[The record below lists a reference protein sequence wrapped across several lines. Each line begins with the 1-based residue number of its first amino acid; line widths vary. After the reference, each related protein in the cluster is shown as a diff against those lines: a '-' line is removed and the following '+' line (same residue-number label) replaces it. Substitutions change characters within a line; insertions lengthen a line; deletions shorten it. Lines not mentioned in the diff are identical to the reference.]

1 MTIKIDNSRT
11 VMIQAEMGYVQCV
24 TESGHGY
31 TKPHILSNI
40 IVNPTGFIIK
50 LNCERTKLET
60 EREVRK
66 MADKLKKIGVDL
78 ERARAKREEW
88 DRKVRELE
96 KKYTEE
102 ENTQIHEIVR
112 AANLTPEEL
121 AVIIR
126 KAAVSMPDRPAE
138 DVVREAGYDED

>member
-1 MTIKIDNSRT
+1 
-11 VMIQAEMGYVQCV
+11 
-24 TESGHGY
+24 
-31 TKPHILSNI
+31 
-40 IVNPTGFIIK
+40 
-50 LNCERTKLET
+50 
-60 EREVRK
+60 
-66 MADKLKKIGVDL
+66 MADKLKKIGADL

-112 AANLTPEEL
+112 AANLTSEEL

-138 DVVREAGYDED
+138 EVIREAGYDED

>member
-1 MTIKIDNSRT
+1 
-11 VMIQAEMGYVQCV
+11 
-24 TESGHGY
+24 
-31 TKPHILSNI
+31 
-40 IVNPTGFIIK
+40 
-50 LNCERTKLET
+50 
-60 EREVRK
+60 
-66 MADKLKKIGVDL
+66 MADKLKKIGADL

-112 AANLTPEEL
+112 AANLTPEGL

-138 DVVREAGYDED
+138 DVIREAGYDED

>member
-1 MTIKIDNSRT
+1 
-11 VMIQAEMGYVQCV
+11 
-24 TESGHGY
+24 
-31 TKPHILSNI
+31 
-40 IVNPTGFIIK
+40 
-50 LNCERTKLET
+50 
-60 EREVRK
+60 